1 MYNYFGDDS
10 VNKIYKRETYLKKIR
25 GFYNDS
31 EMIKVITGIRRCG
44 KSTLLDMIVTEL
56 KETGIEDKNI
66 IFIKLDKKPYKNI
79 STPEELENLL
89 ESKLTDDEFKYI
101 FIDEIQNIKNFEP
114 VIESYRLDGNY
125 SIFITGSNSYLLS
138 GDLITKLTGRKIEI
152 EMLPLSFYE
161 YIEMKKELDK
171 HVDSIYEEFEKYIKI
186 GGFPGLLNYD
196 DYESQIAYV
205 INVLNDI
212 FEKDIK
218 SNEKIKNREMF
229 ESVLKYVINNFGSE
243 MSVNS
248 IVKYYEGLNEKIDYR
263 TIERYID
270 ILINAKILYP
280 CENFD
285 IKSKQVLKG
294 EKKYYLADLSIYY
307 SLNTDNRINYGPVLE
322 NILHN
327 YLVSKNYSLSVG
339 KIGNLEV
346 DFIVRQGNDNYYYLQ
361 VSKNI
366 ENDKTKNRE
375 YAPFYEIKDLY
386 PRYLFLL
393 DLIINENVGGIRN
406 VNIVKFIANNEDLV

>member
-205 INVLNDI
+205 KNVLNDI

-322 NILHN
+322 NI
-327 YLVSKNYSLSVG
+327 
-339 KIGNLEV
+339 
-346 DFIVRQGNDNYYYLQ
+346 
-361 VSKNI
+361 
-366 ENDKTKNRE
+366 
-375 YAPFYEIKDLY
+375 
-386 PRYLFLL
+386 
-393 DLIINENVGGIRN
+393 
-406 VNIVKFIANNEDLV
+406 